1 MLTFSIYS
9 DIIKEIEIEVLGMV
23 VLSTNHINKLVTLI
37 EDNPLVSTFS
47 DVELVLTHLY
57 GSSSFSEV
65 SSEIVSP
72 KVQLV
77 DIDTEPTPEVLV
89 VKTYKIDFES
99 QTFSIKVEQSVIGGF
114 GRFLVNFIYDESSE
128 TYVTTL
134 V

>member
-1 MLTFSIYS
+1 MLTFSIYF

-47 DVELVLTHLY
+47 DVELVLTQLY

-114 GRFLVNFIYDESSE
+114 GRFLVNFIYDEGSE

>member
-1 MLTFSIYS
+1 
-9 DIIKEIEIEVLGMV
+9 MV
-23 VLSTNHINKLVTLI
+23 VLSTNHINKLTTLI
-37 EDNPLVSTFS
+37 EDNPLVKTFS

-57 GSSSFSEV
+57 GSSYFSEV

-77 DIDTEPTPEVLV
+77 GIDTEPTPEVLV

-99 QTFSIKVEQSVIGGF
+99 QTFSIKVEQFVSGGV
-114 GRFLVNFIYDESSE
+114 GRFLLNFIYEEGSG

-134 V
+134 L

>member
-1 MLTFSIYS
+1 
-9 DIIKEIEIEVLGMV
+9 MV

-37 EDNPLVSTFS
+37 EDNPLVSTFY
-47 DVELVLTHLY
+47 DVELVLTRLY

-99 QTFSIKVEQSVIGGF
+99 QTFSIKVEQSVSGGV
-114 GRFLVNFIYDESSE
+114 GRFLVNFIYDEGSE

-134 V
+134 L

>member
-1 MLTFSIYS
+1 
-9 DIIKEIEIEVLGMV
+9 MV
-23 VLSTNHINKLVTLI
+23 VLSTSHINKLVTLI

-114 GRFLVNFIYDESSE
+114 GRFLVNFIYDEGSE
-128 TYVTTL
+128 TYITTL
-134 V
+134 L